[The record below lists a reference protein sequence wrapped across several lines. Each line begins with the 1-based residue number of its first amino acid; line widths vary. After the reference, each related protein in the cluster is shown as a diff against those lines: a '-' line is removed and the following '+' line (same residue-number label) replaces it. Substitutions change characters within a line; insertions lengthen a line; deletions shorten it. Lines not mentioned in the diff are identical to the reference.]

1 MSNGND
7 ESETKGSVLVVDDNL
22 SNLNLLSK
30 LLNDNGYEV
39 RPAISGALAL
49 LSLSLSPTDLILL
62 DVKMP
67 EMDGFEVC
75 RRVKANEKTRD
86 IPVIFVSAMGEVPDK
101 VNAFRAGGVDYIMKP
116 YEFDEVL
123 ARVGTHITMRKMQK
137 SLIRTERMAALGRL
151 SQAVAHEVRNPA
163 TVIGGFA
170 RRLQKQLSRE
180 EPAQGIIDVILAEAE
195 RLERIVADV
204 DRYCNLRRPVRQPA
218 NLCAIVET
226 VLLSYSDPIERH
238 GIIVRRSGFED
249 SREEILCDEELL
261 EYALN
266 NIFLSAV
273 EAMRQGG
280 TLELTITP
288 LTNAMLL
295 SIRDTGSSIP
305 AEIIQNVFE
314 PFFAC
319 NTRGSG
325 FGLALAHRII
335 SEQSGEISL
344 FSSPGCGTDV
354 QIKMPLAG
362 LENCLGE

>member
-1 MSNGND
+1 MNSGINEIGI
-7 ESETKGSVLVVDDNL
+7 KGTVLVVDDNI

-30 LLNDNGYEV
+30 LLKDNGYEA

-49 LSLSLSPTDLILL
+49 LSLNLSPTDLILL
-62 DVKMP
+62 DIKMP

-75 RRVKANEKTRD
+75 RRVKANEKTSD
-86 IPVIFVSAMGEVPDK
+86 IPVIFVSAMGEVLDK
-101 VNAFRAGGVDYIMKP
+101 VNAFQAGGVDYIMKP
-116 YEFDEVL
+116 FEFEEVL
-123 ARVGTHITMRKMQK
+123 ARVGTHITLRKMQK
-137 SLIRTERMAALGRL
+137 SLIRSERMAALGRL

-170 RRLQKQLSRE
+170 RRLQKHLSHE
-180 EPAQGIIDVILAEAE
+180 EPAQGMIDVILAETE

-204 DRYCNLRRPVRQPA
+204 DRYCNLRRPVGHPA
-218 NLCAIVET
+218 NFCRIVET
-226 VLLSYSDPIERH
+226 VLSSYSDHIERH
-238 GIIVRRSGFED
+238 GIIVRRSGFEN
-249 SREEILCDEELL
+249 STEEILCDEELL
-261 EYALN
+261 GYALN
-266 NIFLSAV
+266 NIFLNAV

-288 LTNAMLL
+288 GSDSMQL
-295 SIRDTGSSIP
+295 SIRDTASSIP
-305 AEIIQNVFE
+305 PEILQNVFE

-344 FSSPGCGTDV
+344 FSSPGSGTDV
-354 QIKMPLAG
+354 QILMPLATSVKC
-362 LENCLGE
+362 LEK